1 MHLLRIESRSI
12 DGSAEAVDLGQS
24 AADIVALSFT
34 DTDLAVLAAAW
45 EAGQGTLPSLRLAS
59 LASLRHPYSVDL
71 YADKVLS
78 KARFVLVRLLGGMD
92 YWRYGVDELANL
104 ARSSGFHLAIVSG
117 DQRIDERLD
126 EASTL
131 PPEALRRIGAYFAA
145 GGVENIAACLRFV
158 AGYFSPQPGAPAAVP
173 VPSFGVFNVA
183 AQTVSRPDL
192 VRPST
197 TLVGSAR
204 QVVDGPDKPGH
215 DTNAA
220 ARDGHPKFAP
230 MGAPS
235 ALIVFYRAAMLAAD
249 TAPVEA
255 LAEALSSRGF
265 RVSAVHVTSLKDET
279 AAASLRAR
287 LAADRPDVVLN
298 LTAFSARLDG
308 GGSVLDT
315 ADAPVLQVALSG
327 GSQPQWLL
335 SQRGLGP
342 ADLAMN
348 VVLPELDGRII
359 AGSISFKAETQRNAM
374 LEFTRLVHQPEPDGI
389 AHAAD
394 LAMGWADLA
403 RRPRS
408 GRRLACILSDYPA
421 KAGRTGYAVGL
432 DTPRSVVAIA
442 ERLTREGYAVE
453 GLNDEAA
460 LAAALSGGHDRTVPP
475 VMAGGGPPSTRLPGP
490 VPQGVDG
497 GPSATMTVD
506 DYERLLTTLPT
517 PFVAQIRAAHGD
529 PGGDPAVRDGLFCFR
544 VVRAGNLLV
553 AVQPDRGS
561 ASARKTEYHDAALP
575 PRHGYVAFYLWL
587 RHVERVHAIIH
598 CGTHGTLEWLPG
610 KATALS
616 ASCAP
621 RAVLGPV
628 PLIYPFIVNNPGEA
642 AQAKRRTAAVTIGHL
657 TPPLTASGSHGA
669 AAELEGLFD
678 EYAEAQSLDPR
689 RATRLAELIMAH
701 ARDTGLAAE
710 SGVAPDEDAEAAL
723 PKLDAWLCDLK
734 DMQIGDGLHVFGQP
748 PERIAETAAS
758 LAALTGSQQAPVEAL
773 IDSCAEAEMRGLLS
787 ALDGRFVQPGPAGAP
802 NRGRIDVLPT
812 GRNLYSVDPRAV
824 PTRTAWEIGRRTAEA
839 LLTRHLQDH
848 GEWPQRIVLDL
859 WGSATMRTG
868 GDDLAQAFALLGVR
882 PRWDA
887 GSSRVAGFDIL
898 PLAVLNRPRI
908 DVTLRISG
916 LFRDVFPAQIALFDD
931 IVREVA
937 ALDEAP
943 EDNPLAASVRSGSA
957 DTGRR
962 IYGAAPGAYGIGL
975 SRTLAEGDWTD
986 RDALGAAYLQAT
998 SHAYGVGL
1006 DGVPAAPDF
1015 RSRVA
1020 EADAFVHV
1028 QDMPGQDVLD
1038 SDAFAEHEGGFAA
1051 AAASLGNQPALYH
1064 ADTTSPERSKI
1075 RTVREEV
1082 ARVLRAR
1089 ATNPKWLA
1097 GQMRHGYRGAAEIAQ
1112 TVDNVCA
1119 YAALAGVVDDCQFDL
1134 LFDATIGDETVR
1146 SFLTTANPAA
1156 ARAIAEQFAEAVRR
1170 GLWTT
1175 RRNAP
1180 ATVMAEMRTD
1190 VR

>member
-12 DGSAEAVDLGQS
+12 DGTAEAVDLGQS
-24 AADIVALSFT
+24 PADIVALSFT

-117 DQRIDERLD
+117 DHRIDERLD

-131 PPEALRRIGAYFAA
+131 PTEALRRIGAYFAA
-145 GGVENIAACLRFV
+145 GGVENIAACLRFA
-158 AGYFSPQPGAPAAVP
+158 AGYFSPQPVPPAAVP
-173 VPSFGVFNVA
+173 VPSFGFFPA
-183 AQTVSRPDL
+183 AMRSAPD
-192 VRPST
+192 
-197 TLVGSAR
+197 
-204 QVVDGPDKPGH
+204 
-215 DTNAA
+215 A
-220 ARDGHPKFAP
+220 AR
-230 MGAPS
+230 S

-255 LAEALSSRGF
+255 LAQALAFRGF
-265 RVSAVHVTSLKDET
+265 RVAAVYVTSLKDET
-279 AAASLRAR
+279 ATVPLRAH
-287 LAADRPDVVLN
+287 LAAKRPDVILN
-298 LTAFSARLDG
+298 LTAFSARLDA

-315 ADAPVLQVALSG
+315 AGAPVFQVALSG
-327 GSQPQWLL
+327 GSQPQWAA

-359 AGSISFKAETQRNAM
+359 AGAISFKAETQRNAM

-403 RRPRS
+403 RTPRAA
-408 GRRLACILSDYPA
+408 RRLACVLSDYPA

-432 DTPRSVVAIA
+432 DTPRSVIAIA
-442 ERLTREGYAVE
+442 QRLAQERYGVE
-453 GLNDEAA
+453 LVHDEAA
-460 LAAALSGGHDRTVPP
+460 LATALSSDKQATS
-475 VMAGGGPPSTRLPGP
+475 VMAGEGPPSTPLPVP
-490 VPQGVDG
+490 TPQGVDG
-497 GPSATMTVD
+497 GPSATMTGLSVR
-506 DYERLLTTLPT
+506 DYERLLFTLPSA
-517 PFVAQIRAAHGD
+517 FVAQIRAAHSD
-529 PGGDPAVRDGLFCFR
+529 PRTDPAVRDGMFCFR

-561 ASARKTEYHDAALP
+561 TASRKTEYHDALLP

-587 RHVERVHAIIH
+587 RHIERVHAVIH

-621 RAVLGPV
+621 RAVLGPM

-689 RATRLAELIMAH
+689 RATKLAELIMGH
-701 ARDTGLAAE
+701 ARDTGLAEE
-710 SGVAPDEDAEAAL
+710 SGVAPDEDPEAAL

-734 DMQIGDGLHVFGQP
+734 DMQIGDGLHVFGQT

-758 LAALTGSQQAPVEAL
+758 LAALTGSPLPDVEAL
-773 IDSCAEAEMRGLLS
+773 IASCAEAEMRGLLA
-787 ALDGRFVQPGPAGAP
+787 ALDGRFVHPGPAGAP
-802 NRGRIDVLPT
+802 SRGRIDVLPT

-839 LLTRHLQDH
+839 LLTRHAQDH

-931 IVREVA
+931 VVREVA

-943 EDNPLAASVRSGSA
+943 EDNPLAASVRSGSP

-962 IYGAAPGAYGIGL
+962 IFGAAPGAYGIGL

-998 SHAYGVGL
+998 SHAYGVGPE
-1006 DGVPAAPDF
+1006 GVPAAPDF

-1064 ADTTSPERSKI
+1064 ADTTSPDRSRI

-1119 YAALAGVVDDCQFDL
+1119 YAALAGVVEDRQFDL

-1156 ARAIAEQFAEAVRR
+1156 AQAIAEQFAEAMRR

-1180 ATVMAEMRTD
+1180 AAVMAEMRMY
-1190 VR
+1190 R